1 MFPNKLA
8 GSFGSYLVYEA
19 NKLNQQYKVVTYV
32 NTTSQDAAAAY
43 PQFMYESILRTASGN
58 PNFQFK
64 FYTEPFP
71 ILQKY
76 KDKDK
81 VASNQALILVLA
93 VGLSIIPAS
102 IIGGI
107 LYEREQK
114 LKHLQVISGM
124 NLFSYW
130 LVNLLFDIIKTLFP
144 IGLIILIMYFFDLK
158 DFY

>member
-1 MFPNKLA
+1 
-8 GSFGSYLVYEA
+8 
-19 NKLNQQYKVVTYV
+19 
-32 NTTSQDAAAAY
+32 
-43 PQFMYESILRTASGN
+43 
-58 PNFQFK
+58 
-64 FYTEPFP
+64 
-71 ILQKY
+71 
-76 KDKDK
+76 
-81 VASNQALILVLA
+81 VLA

-130 LVNLLFDIIKTLFP
+130 LVNLLFDMIKTLFP